1 MPSLRG
7 TATGGGRCCAAELP
21 GRFEDRGGGAG
32 LPFADLGDLT

>member
-7 TATGGGRCCAAELP
+7 IATGGGRCAGELP

-32 LPFADLGDLT
+32 LLIPDLGDLT